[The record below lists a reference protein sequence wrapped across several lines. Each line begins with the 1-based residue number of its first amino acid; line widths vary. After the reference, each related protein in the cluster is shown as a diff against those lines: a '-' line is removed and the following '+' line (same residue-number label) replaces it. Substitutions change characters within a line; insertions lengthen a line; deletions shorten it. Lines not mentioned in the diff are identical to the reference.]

1 MKNFYFS
8 YLYFALQGTGESV
21 KETPLSKIFPRRGQ
35 HRNPN
40 PAAQKKT
47 GLKNSPAGSVRLLP
61 RLP

>member
-1 MKNFYFS
+1 MKKLLFS

-40 PAAQKKT
+40 PAAQKK
-47 GLKNSPAGSVRLLP
+47 LA
-61 RLP
+61 